1 MKNQNSNSV
10 ATVILISLL
19 TGCSG
24 FSHASTVD
32 IFHTSTMI
40 EIIVSKSS
48 ILASIVIA
56 EFTEYSANSD
66 F

>member
-32 IFHTSTMI
+32 IFQISTMT
-40 EIIVSKSS
+40 ENIVSKSS
-48 ILASIVIA
+48 ILASIVFS